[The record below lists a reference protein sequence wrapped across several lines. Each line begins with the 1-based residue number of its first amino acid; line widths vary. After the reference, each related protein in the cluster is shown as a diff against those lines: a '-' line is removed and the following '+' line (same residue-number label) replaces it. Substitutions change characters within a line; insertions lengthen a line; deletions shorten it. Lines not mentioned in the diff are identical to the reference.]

1 MACAT
6 FAGMNLSSA
15 PGFRSPSLG
24 IPARSRRRLQPNYNS
39 TASLPVR
46 DSKEMHHHNNRSLTL
61 AVRKE
66 RYRTATVRESVP
78 SPIFSQIL
86 TVAVQLARRA
96 AIGSIRDTPRDG

>member
-1 MACAT
+1 
-6 FAGMNLSSA
+6 
-15 PGFRSPSLG
+15 
-24 IPARSRRRLQPNYNS
+24 
-39 TASLPVR
+39 
-46 DSKEMHHHNNRSLTL
+46 MHRSLTL

-96 AIGSIRDTPRDG
+96 AIGSIRETRRDGR